1 MALQSSGAISIGNIR
16 SELGMSTGSL
26 RSLSAAAGKGTSDS
40 MSEFYGFNASNLS
53 VWYGNDETSFGGDAN
68 LRIYAW
74 DNNGNNIL
82 SEWWVWGTQSG
93 NLGSD
98 TGITFKSGYTI
109 QIYAINW
116 GSSTQRLY
124 VYNQNGM
131 MYDSCAW
138 SEVGPYTFTVYPN
151 NSYNINCVSNY
162 C

>member
-26 RSLSAAAGKGTSDS
+26 RSLSAAANKGTPDS
-40 MSEFYGFNASNLS
+40 ISEFYGFNASNLS
-53 VWYGNDETSFGGDAN
+53 VYYGNDETSFGGDAN
-68 LRIYAW
+68 LRIYVW

-109 QIYAINW
+109 QVYAVNW
-116 GSSTQRLY
+116 GASTQRLY
-124 VYNQNGM
+124 VYNSFGG

-138 SEVGPYTFTVYPN
+138 SEVGPYTFTVYAN
-151 NSYNINCVSNY
+151 TSYNIQVTSNY